1 MYYLFHGD
9 VLDWQRNNHEIFLIL
24 SVNSSALTSSLIFS
38 GCGRPAWYCAELWS
52 GDSTQK
58 HGNSMKHAW
67 RSGGGVIN
75 NQNRKHWTLSLVNK
89 DVGVLPH

>member
-1 MYYLFHGD
+1 
-9 VLDWQRNNHEIFLIL
+9 
-24 SVNSSALTSSLIFS
+24 
-38 GCGRPAWYCAELWS
+38 
-52 GDSTQK
+52 
-58 HGNSMKHAW
+58 MKHAW